1 MNTEVSENLNTFDK
15 EDIFWMIHLTQMIH
29 FTSHLKL

>member
-1 MNTEVSENLNTFDK
+1 MNTEVSESLNTFDK
-15 EDIFWMIHLTQMIH
+15 DIFWMIHLTQMIH